1 MRSLGLSQPERNKVV
16 LDFTRTI
23 IFFDQSGEIQLA
35 MKLEV
40 LQQDL
45 LPAIQ
50 SVSRSVGVK
59 STLPVLGNILLAT
72 ESSRLKIAA
81 TNLEI
86 GVIKLISAKIT
97 EDGEITIPAKIISD
111 LIASLPATTITIETN
126 GDLVKITA
134 NKFSAEI
141 NGIPASEFPVIP
153 TSTEDS
159 VSFKRQIL
167 KDYARVMF
175 AASGDGGRP
184 VLTAILTSAHLGKL
198 DLVATD
204 GFRLAHQQVILPE
217 QKVSFKSLIPKKTL
231 EEVLRIIDEDSA
243 DEVLLSTSA
252 NQNQIIFNI
261 GKTIVSSRLIEG
273 NFPAWEKIIPTEYK
287 TRIIIDRVSLA
298 QAIKL
303 ASVFAKTEANV
314 ITFDISQEVIVS
326 SETKE
331 LGAQT
336 NELDCQIEG
345 EPLKIAFSAKFL
357 ADAVSASDAASLM
370 IEFSTPLSPALIKP
384 IGIEGLEYIVMPV
397 RQS

>member
-1 MRSLGLSQPERNKVV
+1 MKSRSLLQPGKKDE
-16 LDFTRTI
+16 L
-23 IFFDQSGEIQLA
+23 
-35 MKLEV
+35 KLEV

-59 STLPVLGNILLAT
+59 STLPVLGNILLAS
-72 ESSRLKIAA
+72 ESGKLKIAA

-86 GVIKLISAKIT
+86 GVIKLISAKII

-111 LIASLPATTITIETN
+111 LIASLPVTPITIETN

-134 NKFSAEI
+134 AKFNAEI
-141 NGIPASEFPVIP
+141 NGISASEFPIIP
-153 TSTEDS
+153 TSTENS
-159 VSFKRQIL
+159 VSFEKKIL
-167 KDYARVMF
+167 KDYSRVMF

-184 VLTAILTSAHLGKL
+184 VLTGILTSAHLGKL

-204 GFRLAHQQVILPE
+204 GFRLAHQQISLPE
-217 QKVSFKSLIPKKTL
+217 QKASFKSLIPRKTL
-231 EEVLRIIDEDSA
+231 EEVLRIIDEDLA
-243 DEVLLSTSA
+243 DEVLLSTSGS
-252 NQNQIIFNI
+252 QNQIIFNI

-287 TRIIIDRVSLA
+287 TRVIIDRVGLA

-314 ITFDISQEVIVS
+314 ITFDISSAVVIN

-336 NELDCQIEG
+336 NELECQIEG

-357 ADAVSASDAASLM
+357 ADAVSASEATSLM
-370 IEFSTPLSPALIKP
+370 IEFSNPLSPALIKP
-384 IGIEGLEYIVMPV
+384 IGLEGLEYIVMPV

>member
-167 KDYARVMF
+167 
-175 AASGDGGRP
+175 
-184 VLTAILTSAHLGKL
+184 
-198 DLVATD
+198 
-204 GFRLAHQQVILPE
+204 
-217 QKVSFKSLIPKKTL
+217 
-231 EEVLRIIDEDSA
+231 
-243 DEVLLSTSA
+243 
-252 NQNQIIFNI
+252 
-261 GKTIVSSRLIEG
+261 
-273 NFPAWEKIIPTEYK
+273 
-287 TRIIIDRVSLA
+287 
-298 QAIKL
+298 
-303 ASVFAKTEANV
+303 
-314 ITFDISQEVIVS
+314 
-326 SETKE
+326 
-331 LGAQT
+331 
-336 NELDCQIEG
+336 
-345 EPLKIAFSAKFL
+345 
-357 ADAVSASDAASLM
+357 
-370 IEFSTPLSPALIKP
+370 
-384 IGIEGLEYIVMPV
+384 
-397 RQS
+397 

>member
-1 MRSLGLSQPERNKVV
+1 MKSRGLLQPEKKDK
-16 LDFTRTI
+16 L
-23 IFFDQSGEIQLA
+23 
-35 MKLEV
+35 KLEV
-40 LQQDL
+40 LQHDL
-45 LPAIQ
+45 LPTIQAI
-50 SVSRSVGVK
+50 SRSVGVK
-59 STLPVLGNILLAT
+59 STLPVLGNILLASH
-72 ESSRLKIAA
+72 EGKLKIAA

-86 GVIKLISAKIT
+86 GVIKMISAKIL
-97 EDGEITIPAKIISD
+97 EDGEITVPAKIITD
-111 LIASLPATTITIETN
+111 LIASLPASLITIETN

-141 NGIPASEFPVIP
+141 NGIPANEFPVIP
-153 TSTEDS
+153 TSTENS

-167 KDYARVMF
+167 KDYSRIMF

-184 VLTAILTSAHLGKL
+184 VLTGILTSAHLGKL

-204 GFRLAHQQVILPE
+204 GFRLAHQQVDLPE

-231 EEVLRIIDEDSA
+231 EEVLRIVEEDA
-243 DEVLLSTSA
+243 AEEVLLSTSGS
-252 NQNQIIFNI
+252 QNQIIFNI
-261 GKTIVSSRLIEG
+261 GQTIVSSRLIEG
-273 NFPAWEKIIPTEYK
+273 NFPAWEKIIPTEHK
-287 TRIIIDRVSLA
+287 TRIIVDRAGLT

-314 ITFDISQEVIVS
+314 ITFDISKEVIVS

-357 ADAVSASDAASLM
+357 ADAVSASEASSLM
-370 IEFSTPLSPALIKP
+370 IEFSTPLSPALIQP
-384 IGIEGLEYIVMPV
+384 IGLSGLEYIVMPV

>member
-1 MRSLGLSQPERNKVV
+1 MKSRGLLQPEKKDK
-16 LDFTRTI
+16 L
-23 IFFDQSGEIQLA
+23 
-35 MKLEV
+35 KLEV
-40 LQQDL
+40 LQHDL
-45 LPAIQ
+45 LPTIQAI
-50 SVSRSVGVK
+50 SRSVGVK
-59 STLPVLGNILLAT
+59 STLPVLGNILLASH
-72 ESSRLKIAA
+72 EGKLKIAA

-86 GVIKLISAKIT
+86 GVIKMISAKIL
-97 EDGEITIPAKIISD
+97 EDGEITVPAKIITD
-111 LIASLPATTITIETN
+111 LIASLPASLITIETN
-126 GDLVKITA
+126 GGLVKITA

-141 NGIPASEFPVIP
+141 NGIPANEFPVIP
-153 TSTEDS
+153 TSTENS

-167 KDYARVMF
+167 KDYSRIMF

-184 VLTAILTSAHLGKL
+184 VLTGILTSAHLGKL

-204 GFRLAHQQVILPE
+204 GFRLAHQQVDLPE

-231 EEVLRIIDEDSA
+231 EEVLRIVEEDA
-243 DEVLLSTSA
+243 AEEVLLSTSDS
-252 NQNQIIFNI
+252 QNQIIFNI
-261 GKTIVSSRLIEG
+261 GQTIVSSRLIEG
-273 NFPAWEKIIPTEYK
+273 NFPAWEKIIPTEHK
-287 TRIIIDRVSLA
+287 TRIIVDRAGLT

-314 ITFDISQEVIVS
+314 ITFDISKEVIVS

-357 ADAVSASDAASLM
+357 ADAVSASEASSLM
-370 IEFSTPLSPALIKP
+370 IEFSTPLSPALIQP
-384 IGIEGLEYIVMPV
+384 IGLSGLEYIVMPV

>member
-1 MRSLGLSQPERNKVV
+1 MKSRGLLQPEKKDK
-16 LDFTRTI
+16 L
-23 IFFDQSGEIQLA
+23 
-35 MKLEV
+35 KLEV
-40 LQQDL
+40 LQHDL

-50 SVSRSVGVK
+50 AISRSVGVK
-59 STLPVLGNILLAT
+59 STLPVLGNILLASH
-72 ESSRLKIAA
+72 EGKLKIAA

-86 GVIKLISAKIT
+86 GVIKMISAKIL
-97 EDGEITIPAKIISD
+97 EDGEITVPAKIITD
-111 LIASLPATTITIETN
+111 LIASLPASLITIETN

-141 NGIPASEFPVIP
+141 NGIPANEFPVIP
-153 TSTEDS
+153 TSTENS

-167 KDYARVMF
+167 KDYSRIMF

-184 VLTAILTSAHLGKL
+184 VLTGILTSAHLGKL

-204 GFRLAHQQVILPE
+204 GFRLAHQQVDLPE

-231 EEVLRIIDEDSA
+231 EEVLRIVEEDA
-243 DEVLLSTSA
+243 AEEVLLSTSDS
-252 NQNQIIFNI
+252 QNQIIFNI
-261 GKTIVSSRLIEG
+261 GQTIVSSRLIEG
-273 NFPAWEKIIPTEYK
+273 NFPAWEKIIPTEHK
-287 TRIIIDRVSLA
+287 TRIIVDRAGLT

-314 ITFDISQEVIVS
+314 ITFDISKEVIVS

-357 ADAVSASDAASLM
+357 ADAVSASEASSLM
-370 IEFSTPLSPALIKP
+370 IEFSTPLSPALIQP
-384 IGIEGLEYIVMPV
+384 IGLSGLEYIVMPV

>member
-86 GVIKLISAKIT
+86 GVI
-97 EDGEITIPAKIISD
+97 
-111 LIASLPATTITIETN
+111 
-126 GDLVKITA
+126 
-134 NKFSAEI
+134 KFSAEI